1 MVYILNYWT
10 CKDLQHYHVL
20 ERQFSYSV
28 DGFFRLALQLGE
40 IHTCLYMSVQVCV
53 LLSILHRNSTT
64 TFRPQRN
71 VHRKVHAVLWGLVG
85 FWFVFDTGSW
95 N

>member
-40 IHTCLYMSVQVCV
+40 NPHLSLYVSTSVCATVYTAQKFHHYFQATEKCSQEGSCSTVGTGWLLVC
-53 LLSILHRNSTT
+53 
-64 TFRPQRN
+64 F
-71 VHRKVHAVLWGLVG
+71 
-85 FWFVFDTGSW
+85 
-95 N
+95 

>member
-1 MVYILNYWT
+1 MMYILNYWT
-10 CKDLQHYHVL
+10 YKNLQHYHVL
-20 ERQFSYSV
+20 ERQFSYNV
-28 DGFFRLALQLGE
+28 DGLFRLVYNLVR

-71 VHRKVHAVLWGLVG
+71 VHRKVHAALWGLVC
-85 FWFVFDTGSW
+85 FCFVFDTGSW

>member
-40 IHTCLYMSVQVCV
+40 NPHLSLYVSTSVCATVYIAQKF
-53 LLSILHRNSTT
+53 HHY
-64 TFRPQRN
+64 F
-71 VHRKVHAVLWGLVG
+71 
-85 FWFVFDTGSW
+85 
-95 N
+95 